1 MSDDS
6 LRLVERLRA
15 GDAEAERHFHETY
28 GRLVRRMAQA
38 QSFDAESARDIAQE
52 VLLVTVMAVQNG
64 TIHQED
70 NLGGF
75 VYGTARN
82 VLHAWHRRRV
92 QEARL
97 AGAARCA
104 DPPADPAPDP
114 DEERRVERAILE
126 IRRLSGTDQQI
137 LHMSLVEGRTS
148 EEIAERLGITAAAAR
163 KRKSRALA
171 VLKSRLRMP
180 SRPAPRRH

>member
-1 MSDDS
+1 M
-6 LRLVERLRA
+6 
-15 GDAEAERHFHETY
+15 
-28 GRLVRRMAQA
+28 
-38 QSFDAESARDIAQE
+38 
-52 VLLVTVMAVQNG
+52 
-64 TIHQED
+64 
-70 NLGGF
+70 
-75 VYGTARN
+75 
-82 VLHAWHRRRV
+82 
-92 QEARL
+92 
-97 AGAARCA
+97 
-104 DPPADPAPDP
+104 
-114 DEERRVERAILE
+114 ERAILE